1 MLPIILFGIAAVGG
15 LTMAILRLRKPE
27 NPLPIGLALAHG
39 ALAAA
44 GLVALILAVVG
55 AGTAAPDLLKAS
67 LVIFVVA
74 ALGGFFLFSFQ
85 LRKKP
90 IPVGVMVIHALA
102 AVTAFALLLV
112 TAVR

>member
-1 MLPIILFGIAAVGG
+1 MRFRGREL
-15 LTMAILRLRKPE
+15 
-27 NPLPIGLALAHG
+27 PLPLALAHG

-44 GLVALILAVVG
+44 GLVALVLGVLG
-55 AGTAAPDLLKAS
+55 AGTGAPNLLKIS
-67 LVIFVVA
+67 LGIFVIA

-90 IPVGVMVIHALA
+90 IPIGVMVIHALA

-112 TAVR
+112 GSMG